1 MTDQLARNS
10 TTPTE
15 FVPVD
20 PAAGSYQNHHEFM
33 AGAFPPAVRPAHW
46 SMKEAKT
53 RLAEMAESDEW
64 DGNTRY
70 VSLHSTDSP
79 YNSTIPTMWVTIHLL
94 KPGERIDMHRHTP
107 GSMYFIIAGSGYSTI
122 DERRID
128 WEAGDS
134 FSCPSYSYHEHWN
147 SGPDDVL
154 MYTVQDA
161 PTYAYNRMMAFQ
173 PGDRDTIDFLH
184 RPAQ

>member
-1 MTDQLARNS
+1 MTDQLHRNS

-20 PAAGSYQNHHEFM
+20 PTAAELVDHQQYFD
-33 AGAFPPAVRPAHW
+33 GAIPPAIRPAHW
-46 SMKEAKT
+46 SMKDIKTKLEA
-53 RLAEMAESDEW
+53 MADDPRW
-64 DGNTRY
+64 DGNSRY
-70 VSLHSTDSP
+70 VSLKSTDGP
-79 YNSTIPTMWVTIHLL
+79 NNSTIPTMWVTVHLL

-107 GSMYFIIAGSGYSTI
+107 GSMYYIISGCGYSTI
-122 DERRID
+122 DEYRID
-128 WEAGDS
+128 WEEGDS

-147 SGPDDVL
+147 DGDRNVL

-173 PGDRDTIDFLH
+173 PGDSDEMELMHERHD
-184 RPAQ
+184 

>member
-1 MTDQLARNS
+1 MSDDLQRNS

-20 PAAGSYQNHHEFM
+20 PAASELQDHHSYFD
-33 AGAFPPAVRPAHW
+33 GAIPGAIRPAHW
-46 SMKEAKT
+46 PMKEIRTQLEA
-53 RLAEMAESDEW
+53 MAEDPQW

-70 VSLHSTDSP
+70 LSLKSTDGP
-79 YNSTIPTMWVTIHLL
+79 NNSSIPTMWVTVHLL

-107 GSMYFIIAGSGYSTI
+107 GSMYYIISGSGYSTI
-122 DERRID
+122 NEYRIE
-128 WEAGDS
+128 WEDGDS

-147 SGPDDVL
+147 SGDRNVL

-173 PGDRDTIDFLH
+173 AGDSESMDSLH
-184 RPAQ
+184 T

>member
-1 MTDQLARNS
+1 MTKPLQRNS

-15 FVPVD
+15 FRAVD
-20 PAAGSYQNHHEFM
+20 PSAAELQDHHAYFAGSI
-33 AGAFPPAVRPAHW
+33 PPAMRPAHW
-46 SMKEAKT
+46 SMREIRA
-53 RLAEMAESDEW
+53 RLEEMADDPQW

-70 VSLHSTDSP
+70 LSLRSTDGP
-79 YNSTIPTMWVTIHLL
+79 NNSTIPTMWVTIHLL

-107 GSMYFIIAGSGYSTI
+107 GSMYYIISGSGYSTI
-122 DERRID
+122 DEYRID
-128 WEAGDS
+128 WEEGDS

-147 SGPDDVL
+147 SGDRDVL

-173 PGDRDTIDFLH
+173 AGGADAMESLH
-184 RPAQ
+184 K